1 MLIQNIR
8 KRMEILVSPVPQH
21 HVFKSRTFSLSL
33 EAVVQRYSVKKV
45 FLEIS
50 QYSQENTW
58 PESLFLINFIKKEAQ
73 AQGFP
78 VNFVKFLRTPFFIEH
93 LWRLLLY
100 PVVPWVNI
108 PTKLPRFKHF

>member
-1 MLIQNIR
+1 MLIQNR
-8 KRMEILVSPVPQH
+8 KRMEILVSPVPRH
-21 HVFKSRTFSLSL
+21 HVFKPRTFSLSL

-93 LWRLLLY
+93 FWRLLLY

>member
-50 QYSQENTW
+50 QYSQENTCARV
-58 PESLFLINFIKKEAQ
+58 S
-73 AQGFP
+73 
-78 VNFVKFLRTPFFIEH
+78 FF
-93 LWRLLLY
+93 
-100 PVVPWVNI
+100 
-108 PTKLPRFKHF
+108 